1 MIEESLSRQVDSLV
15 EILEA
20 QAADFTRLLDH
31 IGQGEAAV
39 RSADVSLLLEICRDE
54 RVIAARLQE
63 LERHRAN
70 HVRRL
75 RESLGPKVKQQQVL
89 RTRELCRHLPKA
101 LQQRI
106 EPVVDQLRG
115 LAEETARRSSILR
128 AAATTLCRHLGGVI
142 QAVNSSLANGATT
155 YGRRGRIES
164 PEVLP
169 ATVDIRR

>member
-20 QAADFTRLLDH
+20 QASDFTRLLDH
-31 IGQGEAAV
+31 IGRGEAAV

-63 LERHRAN
+63 LERHRVN
-70 HVRRL
+70 GVRRL
-75 RESLGPKVKQQQVL
+75 KESLGPELRDDATMRTRDLCGHLPAVL
-89 RTRELCRHLPKA
+89 R
-101 LQQRI
+101 QRI
-106 EPVVDQLRG
+106 EPVVEQLRG

-164 PEVLP
+164 PEVMH
-169 ATVDIRR
+169 AMVDIRR

>member
-20 QAADFTRLLDH
+20 QKADFVRLLDH

-63 LERHRAN
+63 LDRHRVN
-70 HVRRL
+70 QVRRL
-75 RESLGPKVKQQQVL
+75 KELLGPAKMDDPGM
-89 RTRELCRHLPKA
+89 RTRDLCRHLPAA
-101 LQQRI
+101 LRSRI
-106 EPVVDQLRG
+106 EPVVEQLRA

-142 QAVNSSLANGATT
+142 QAVNSSLSNGATT

-164 PEVLP
+164 PEVLH

>member
-20 QAADFTRLLDH
+20 QAADFARLLEH
-31 IGQGEAAV
+31 IEKGEAAV
-39 RSADVSLLLEICRDE
+39 RSADVSLLLDICRDE

-63 LERHRAN
+63 LDRHRVN
-70 HVRRL
+70 QVRRL
-75 RESLGPKVKQQQVL
+75 KEAIGPELKNEPAM
-89 RTRELCRHLPKA
+89 RTRDLCRHLPQSLK
-101 LQQRI
+101 QRV
-106 EPVVDQLRG
+106 EPVVEQLRG
-115 LAEETARRSSILR
+115 LAEETARRSSVLR

-155 YGRRGRIES
+155 YGRRGLIES
-164 PEVLP
+164 PEVRH